1 MLSFLSFSFFWR
13 LAKPFRHVLR
23 PSRNCSPLTDMTIL
37 QTFDEA
43 FERAKQ
49 IVSIFSGNRLEPFN
63 VIAIRRGEPTRV
75 GRMRG
80 ATSPSGEALGGA
92 NALADFP
99 AFSLN
104 KDRYLTLP

>member
-1 MLSFLSFSFFWR
+1 MPPASWALDSLGQS
-13 LAKPFRHVLR
+13 
-23 PSRNCSPLTDMTIL
+23 
-37 QTFDEA
+37 

-63 VIAIRRGEPTRV
+63 VIATRRGEPTRV

-80 ATSPSGEALGGA
+80 VISLSGEALGGA

-104 KDRYLTLP
+104 KDRYLTFL